1 MKSTDIAIAAAV
13 ILAASGLTSCY
24 DDSGLKE
31 RIENVEGRVQSIEE
45 RINAINTD
53 IASLRQLIASLSGG
67 AVITAVEETPDGYRL
82 TLSNGRVINVNHG
95 RDGKDGLDGKDAPII
110 GVGEENGVYY

>member
-53 IASLRQLIASLSGG
+53 IASLRQLIASLPAAQSLPQWRRHQ
-67 AVITAVEETPDGYRL
+67 TATD
-82 TLSNGRVINVNHG
+82 SH
-95 RDGKDGLDGKDAPII
+95 
-110 GVGEENGVYY
+110 